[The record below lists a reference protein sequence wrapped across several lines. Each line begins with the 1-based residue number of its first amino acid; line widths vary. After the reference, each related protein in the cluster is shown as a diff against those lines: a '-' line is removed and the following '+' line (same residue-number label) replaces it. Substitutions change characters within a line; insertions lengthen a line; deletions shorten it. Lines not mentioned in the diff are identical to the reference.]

1 MKKLFK
7 MFLVVALI
15 LTVTVGC
22 ASWKKLTAD
31 EKLTAGYITTGQSLV
46 GIHSTWQILR
56 TNGKVTDA
64 QNDKFNDLFNK
75 AKLTYKTLG
84 DMEIL
89 IINTSDMVK
98 KNEYQAI
105 FNEAANKMPDIL
117 KQIGDLIVLIKGG
130 K

>member
-1 MKKLFK
+1 MKIFK
-7 MFLVVALI
+7 MFLVVALVMSVI
-15 LTVTVGC
+15 VGC
-22 ASWKKLTAD
+22 ASWKKLSTD

-46 GIHSTWQILR
+46 GIHATWQILR
-56 TNGKVTDA
+56 TNGKVNDA
-64 QNDKFNDLFNK
+64 QNTKFTELFNK

-84 DMEIL
+84 DMEVL

-105 FNEAANKMPDIL
+105 FNEAANQMPDIL
-117 KQIGDLIVLIKGG
+117 RQIGDLIVLIQGG

>member
-1 MKKLFK
+1 MKIFK
-7 MFLVVALI
+7 MCLVVALVM
-15 LTVTVGC
+15 TFVVGC
-22 ASWKKLTAD
+22 ASWKKLTTD

-46 GIHSTWQILR
+46 GIHATWQVLR
-56 TNGKVTDA
+56 SNGKVTDA
-64 QNDKFNDLFNK
+64 QNAKFNELFTQ

-89 IINTSDMVK
+89 IISTSDLVQ

-117 KQIGDLIVLIKGG
+117 RQIGDLIVLIRGG
-130 K
+130 N